1 MTTKQAEKVA
11 RLDGRGHAGAQT
23 PCPWP
28 FLDESEIPDRLVEGL
43 TPVGSG
49 DLNSV
54 EVKDQDLDGGEG
66 RGSMNSSGSM
76 KKSRRTVNFVMS
88 YRDEDGIDERVV
100 LLPER
105 GVQTVNVGVWVA
117 MAALL
122 WLLLVIPMLV
132 I

>member
-1 MTTKQAEKVA
+1 
-11 RLDGRGHAGAQT
+11 
-23 PCPWP
+23 
-28 FLDESEIPDRLVEGL
+28 
-43 TPVGSG
+43 
-49 DLNSV
+49 
-54 EVKDQDLDGGEG
+54 
-66 RGSMNSSGSM
+66 MNSSGSM